1 MAHYCLLPRGTSR
14 CLRAGGERIPWKGR
28 ARRSPRGAERSRA
41 SSQRSEEHIQNLS
54 LVICSPRLSRGEA
67 SRRSFLFWCRLFL
80 ERREGWGSVFLGE
93 KFLFK
98 LRSREIER
106 RALLASRELGFGL
119 LCSSEITEFYFIFFY
134 SLPVFSRITED
145 KEIIILLIIA
155 LNLKL

>member
-1 MAHYCLLPRGTSR
+1 MHCSHADKVTLLTLTKQQDCATRRCIRTIWVFREGTSR

-28 ARRSPRGAERSRA
+28 ACRSPRGAERSRA

-98 LRSREIER
+98 LRSREIEKS
-106 RALLASRELGFGL
+106 LVGF
-119 LCSSEITEFYFIFFY
+119 TR
-134 SLPVFSRITED
+134 VRIWFVV
-145 KEIIILLIIA
+145 
-155 LNLKL
+155 